1 MKHALLKETMMFRRA
16 TTRVLLLLCA
26 MYFITYVDRVNVS
39 TAASQFGAELH
50 LSHVQIGFVFSAF
63 AYPYLVF
70 QIIGGWVGDRFGPRR
85 TLAVCAVIW
94 AGATIMTG
102 LAGGFVSLIVARLLL
117 GLGEGATFPTAT
129 RAMSNWMPAD
139 KRGFAQGT
147 THAASRIGNAVA
159 PPLIV
164 WLMIATSWRGA
175 FIVTGII
182 SFLWAIV
189 WIFYFRDNPREHKSI
204 TADECATLSSFSGV
218 KQRVPVPWR
227 PLLGRMAPVTAVYF
241 CYGWVLWLFLG
252 WIPQYFLHNYHME
265 LGKSALF
272 ASGVFFAGVLG
283 DWLGGSATDRILR
296 RSGNLRMARNV
307 MVGVCM
313 FLTMLS
319 LAPIMLVSNMSI
331 TLAAV
336 CLSGGF
342 FFNEMTI
349 GPMWAVPMDIAPKHA
364 GTASGIMN
372 SGSALAA
379 IISPVVGGFLIDKT
393 GNWNLPFTVSMILM
407 GVGIVLSFTMRPDRA
422 LDVVAEGA
430 EGKEGAEP
438 ARKFV

>member
-1 MKHALLKETMMFRRA
+1 MMFRRA
-16 TTRVLLLLCA
+16 TTRVLFLLCA

-50 LSHVQIGFVFSAF
+50 LSHTQVGFVFSAF

-85 TLAVCAVIW
+85 TLTVCAIIW

-139 KRGFAQGT
+139 QRGFAQGT

-164 WLMIATSWRGA
+164 WLMVATSWRGA
-175 FIVTGII
+175 FIVTGIF
-182 SFLWAIV
+182 SFLWAVV
-189 WIFYFRDNPREHKSI
+189 WILYFRDNPRDHRGI
-204 TADECATLSSFSGV
+204 TESECATLDSYSGV
-218 KQRVPVPWR
+218 KQRTPVPWG

-252 WIPQYFLHNYHME
+252 WIPQYFLHNYHMQ

-283 DWLGGSATDRILR
+283 DWLGGSVTDRILR
-296 RSGNLRMARNV
+296 RSKNLRMARNV

-313 FLTMLS
+313 LLTLLS

-331 TLAAV
+331 TLAAL

-349 GPMWAVPMDIAPKHA
+349 GPMWAVPMDIAPRHA

-379 IISPVVGGFLIDKT
+379 IISPVVGGWLIDRT
-393 GNWNLPFTVSMILM
+393 GNWNLPFIVSMVLM
-407 GVGIVLSFTMRPDRA
+407 AAGIVLSFTMRPDRRLEVA
-422 LDVVAEGA
+422 AADVEADPV
-430 EGKEGAEP
+430 
-438 ARKFV
+438 RKFV

>member
-1 MKHALLKETMMFRRA
+1 MTSKKTPAFGRA
-16 TTRVLLLLCA
+16 TTRVLFLLCA
-26 MYFITYVDRVNVS
+26 MYFITYIDRVNVS
-39 TAASQFGAELH
+39 TAASQFGAELK
-50 LSHVQIGFVFSAF
+50 LSHTQIGFVFSAF
-63 AYPYLVF
+63 AYPYLIF

-94 AGATIMTG
+94 AGATVLTG
-102 LAGGFVSLIVARLLL
+102 LAGGFASLVFARLLL

-139 KRGFAQGT
+139 KRGLAQGT

-164 WLMIATSWRGA
+164 WMMLATSWRGA
-175 FIVTGII
+175 FIITGII
-182 SFLWAIV
+182 SFGWAFV
-189 WIFYFRDNPREHKSI
+189 WIWYFRDDPRQHSGI
-204 TADECATLSSFSGV
+204 TSDETTTLSSYSGLG
-218 KQRVPVPWR
+218 QRMPVPWSA
-227 PLLGRMAPVTAVYF
+227 LLAHMAPVTAVYF

-252 WIPQYFLHNYHME
+252 WIPQYFLHNYHMQ

-283 DWLGGSATDRILR
+283 DWLGGILTDRILR
-296 RSGNLRMARNV
+296 RTGKLRRARNV

-313 FLTMLS
+313 LLTMFS
-319 LAPIMLVSNMSI
+319 LAPIMLVSDMSI

-336 CLSGGF
+336 CLSLGF

-349 GPMWAVPMDIAPKHA
+349 GPMWAVPMDIAPTHA

-372 SGSALAA
+372 SGSALSA
-379 IISPVVGGFLIDKT
+379 IISPVLGGWLIDRT
-393 GNWNLPFTVSMILM
+393 GNWNLPFIVSMVLM
-407 GVGIVLSFTMRPDRA
+407 LAGVVLSFTMRPDRA
-422 LDVVAEGA
+422 LD
-430 EGKEGAEP
+430 
-438 ARKFV
+438 ARPSKTEAIAGSV

>member
-1 MKHALLKETMMFRRA
+1 MFRRA

-39 TAASQFGAELH
+39 TAASAFGAELGLNH
-50 LSHVQIGFVFSAF
+50 TEVGFVFSAF
-63 AYPYLVF
+63 AYPYLIF

-94 AGATIMTG
+94 AGATVLTG
-102 LAGGFVSLIVARLLL
+102 LAGGFASMIFARVLL

-129 RAMSNWMPAD
+129 RAMSNWMRSD
-139 KRGFAQGT
+139 QRGFAQGI

-164 WLMIATSWRGA
+164 WLMVATSWRGA
-175 FIVTGII
+175 FIVTGIV
-182 SFLWAIV
+182 SFLWALV
-189 WIFYFRDNPREHKSI
+189 WIWYFRDNPRDHPRI
-204 TADECATLSSFSGV
+204 TDNECATLSAYSGA
-218 KQRVPVPWR
+218 KQRTPVPWR
-227 PLLGRMAPVTAVYF
+227 ALLGRMAPVTAVYF

-252 WIPQYFLHNYHME
+252 WIPQYFLHNYHMD
-265 LGKSALF
+265 LKKSALF
-272 ASGVFFAGVLG
+272 ASSVFFAGVIG
-283 DWLGGSATDRILR
+283 DWLGGSVTDRILR
-296 RSGNLRMARNV
+296 KSNNIRLARNV

-313 FLTMLS
+313 FLTLLS
-319 LAPIMLVSNMSI
+319 LAPIMFISNISI
-331 TLAAV
+331 TMAALCLA
-336 CLSGGF
+336 GGF

-372 SGSALAA
+372 TGSALAA
-379 IISPVVGGFLIDKT
+379 IISPVVGGWLIDLT
-393 GNWNLPFTVSMILM
+393 GNWNLPFIVSMALMALGIL
-407 GVGIVLSFTMRPDRA
+407 LSFTMRPDRT
-422 LDVVAEGA
+422 LDSDGVEESASE
-430 EGKEGAEP
+430 

>member
-1 MKHALLKETMMFRRA
+1 MVKHALIKETMMFRRA

-50 LSHVQIGFVFSAF
+50 LSHTQIGFVFSAF

-94 AGATIMTG
+94 AGATVMTG
-102 LAGGFVSLIVARLLL
+102 LSGGFVSLIIARLLL

-139 KRGFAQGT
+139 KRGFAQGI

-175 FIVTGII
+175 FIVTGIV

-189 WIFYFRDNPREHKSI
+189 WIFYFRDNPREHHAI
-204 TADECATLSSFSGV
+204 TDAECETLSSFSGV
-218 KQRVPVPWR
+218 KQRTPVPWR
-227 PLLGRMAPVTAVYF
+227 ALLGRMAPVTAVYF

-252 WIPQYFLHNYHME
+252 WIPQYFLHNYHMQ

-283 DWLGGSATDRILR
+283 DWLGGSVTDRILR
-296 RSGNLRMARNV
+296 RSKNLRLARNV

-313 FLTMLS
+313 FLTLLS

-331 TLAAV
+331 TLAAL

-379 IISPVVGGFLIDKT
+379 IISPVVGGFLIDRT
-393 GNWNLPFTVSMILM
+393 GNWNLPFTVSMVLM
-407 GVGIVLSFTMRPDRA
+407 AVGIVLSFTMRPDRV
-422 LDVVAEGA
+422 LDDVPAGA
-430 EGKEGAEP
+430 ENAEP
-438 ARKFV
+438 LRKFV

>member
-1 MKHALLKETMMFRRA
+1 MMFRRA

-50 LSHVQIGFVFSAF
+50 LSHTQIGFVFSAF

-94 AGATIMTG
+94 AGATVMTG
-102 LAGGFVSLIVARLLL
+102 LAGGFVSLIIARLLL

-175 FIVTGII
+175 FIVTGVI
-182 SFLWAIV
+182 SFLWAVV

-204 TADECATLSSFSGV
+204 TPDECATLSSFSGV

-227 PLLGRMAPVTAVYF
+227 ALLGRMAPVTAVYF

-283 DWLGGSATDRILR
+283 DWLGGSMTDRILR
-296 RSGNLRMARNV
+296 RSGNIRLARNV

-313 FLTMLS
+313 FLTLLS

-379 IISPVVGGFLIDKT
+379 IISPVVGGFLIDRT

-407 GVGIVLSFTMRPDRA
+407 VAGIVLSFTMRPDRA
-422 LDVVAEGA
+422 LDDVVAGA
-430 EGKEGAEP
+430 DGKKGAEP
-438 ARKFV
+438 ERKFV

>member
-1 MKHALLKETMMFRRA
+1 MFRRA

-50 LSHVQIGFVFSAF
+50 LSHVEIGFVFSAF

-102 LAGGFVSLIVARLLL
+102 LAGGFVSLIIARLLL

-189 WIFYFRDNPREHKSI
+189 WIFYFRDNPRDHKRI

-227 PLLGRMAPVTAVYF
+227 ALLGRMAPVTAVYF

-283 DWLGGSATDRILR
+283 DWLGGSVTDRILR

-313 FLTMLS
+313 LLTLLS

-379 IISPVVGGFLIDKT
+379 IISPVVGGFLIDRT

-407 GVGIVLSFTMRPDRA
+407 GLGIVLSFTMRPDRV
-422 LDVVAEGA
+422 LDVDVAGA

>member
-1 MKHALLKETMMFRRA
+1 MFRRA

-39 TAASQFGAELH
+39 TAAAQFGAELH
-50 LSHVQIGFVFSAF
+50 LSHTEVGFVFSAF

-85 TLAVCAVIW
+85 TLAVCAIIW

-129 RAMSNWMPAD
+129 RAMSNWMPAE

-175 FIVTGII
+175 FIVTGVF
-182 SFLWAIV
+182 SFLWAVV
-189 WIFYFRDNPREHKSI
+189 WIFYFRDNPRDHRRI
-204 TADECATLSSFSGV
+204 TDGECAKLDSYSGV
-218 KQRVPVPWR
+218 KQRVPVPWG

-252 WIPQYFLHNYHME
+252 WIPQYFLHNYHMQ

-272 ASGVFFAGVLG
+272 ASSVFFAGVLG
-283 DWLGGSATDRILR
+283 DWLGGSVTDRILR
-296 RSGNLRMARNV
+296 RSKNLRLARNV

-313 FLTMLS
+313 LLTLLS

-331 TLAAV
+331 TLAAA

-379 IISPVVGGFLIDKT
+379 IISPVVGGWLIDRS
-393 GNWNLPFTVSMILM
+393 GNWNLPFIVSMVLM
-407 GVGIVLSFTMRPDRA
+407 AAGIVLSFTMRPDRA
-422 LDVVAEGA
+422 LDVSPAEAGA
-430 EGKEGAEP
+430 GSEP

>member
-1 MKHALLKETMMFRRA
+1 MMFRRA

-26 MYFITYVDRVNVS
+26 MYFITYIDRVNVS
-39 TAASQFGAELH
+39 TAASQFGVELG
-50 LSHVQIGFVFSAF
+50 LSHTQIGFVFSAF
-63 AYPYLVF
+63 AYPYLIF

-94 AGATIMTG
+94 AGATVLTG
-102 LAGGFVSLIVARLLL
+102 LAGGFASMIFARVLL

-129 RAMSNWMPAD
+129 RAMSNWMRAD
-139 KRGFAQGT
+139 QRGFAQGT

-164 WLMIATSWRGA
+164 WLMLSTSWRGA
-175 FIVTGII
+175 FIVTGIV
-182 SFLWAIV
+182 SFLWAVV
-189 WIFYFRDNPREHKSI
+189 WIWYFRDNPREHPGI
-204 TADECATLSSFSGV
+204 TDGECETLSTYSGI
-218 KQRVPVPWR
+218 KQRTPVPWR
-227 PLLGRMAPVTAVYF
+227 ALLGRMAPVTAVYF

-252 WIPQYFLHNYHME
+252 WIPQYFLHNYHMQ

-283 DWLGGSATDRILR
+283 DWLGGSLTDRILR
-296 RSGNLRMARNV
+296 KSGNVRLARNV
-307 MVGVCM
+307 MVSVCM
-313 FLTMLS
+313 LLTLLS
-319 LAPIMLVSNMSI
+319 LAPIMLVSNISI
-331 TLAAV
+331 TLAAL
-336 CLSGGF
+336 CLSAGF

-349 GPMWAVPMDIAPKHA
+349 GPMWSVPMDIAPKHA

-379 IISPVVGGFLIDKT
+379 IISPVVGGLLIDRT
-393 GNWNLPFTVSMILM
+393 GNWNLPFTVSMVLMAIGIL
-407 GVGIVLSFTMRPDRA
+407 LSFTMRPDRV
-422 LDVVAEGA
+422 LGVEPSDAEAG
-430 EGKEGAEP
+430 G

>member
-39 TAASQFGAELH
+39 TAAAQFGAELH
-50 LSHVQIGFVFSAF
+50 LSHTQIGFVFSAF

-94 AGATIMTG
+94 AGATVMTG

-175 FIVTGII
+175 FIVTGIV
-182 SFLWAIV
+182 SFLWAVV
-189 WIFYFRDNPREHKSI
+189 WIFYFRDNPREHRGI
-204 TADECATLSSFSGV
+204 TEDECATLSSFSGV

-227 PLLGRMAPVTAVYF
+227 ALLGRMAPVTAVYF

-252 WIPQYFLHNYHME
+252 WIPQYFLHNYHMQ

-283 DWLGGSATDRILR
+283 DWLGGSVTDRILR
-296 RSGNLRMARNV
+296 RSGNIRLARNV

-313 FLTMLS
+313 FLTLLS

-379 IISPVVGGFLIDKT
+379 IISPVVGGFLIDRT
-393 GNWNLPFTVSMILM
+393 GNWNLPFTVSMVLM
-407 GVGIVLSFTMRPDRA
+407 AIGIGLSFTMRPDRV
-422 LDVVAEGA
+422 LDDIAAGA
-430 EGKEGAEP
+430 EGAEP

>member
-1 MKHALLKETMMFRRA
+1 MMFRRA

-39 TAASQFGAELH
+39 TAASAFASELH
-50 LSHVQIGFVFSAF
+50 LSHTEIGFVFSAF

-70 QIIGGWVGDRFGPRR
+70 QIIGGWVGDRFGPHR

-94 AGATIMTG
+94 AGATVMTG
-102 LAGGFVSLIVARLLL
+102 MAGGFVSLIVARLLL

-129 RAMSNWMPAD
+129 RAMSNWVPAD
-139 KRGFAQGT
+139 QRGFAQGT

-164 WLMIATSWRGA
+164 WLMVATGWRGA
-175 FIVTGII
+175 FIITGIV
-182 SFLWAIV
+182 SFLWAV
-189 WIFYFRDNPREHKSI
+189 AWIWYFRDNPREHPRI
-204 TADECATLSSFSGV
+204 TEPECATLSNYSGI
-218 KQRVPVPWR
+218 KERLPVPWR
-227 PLLGRMAPVTAVYF
+227 ALLGRMAPVTAVYF

-252 WIPQYFLHNYHME
+252 WIPQYFLHNYHMQ

-283 DWLGGSATDRILR
+283 DWLGGSVTDRILR
-296 RSGNLRMARNV
+296 KSGNLRLARNV

-313 FLTMLS
+313 LLTLLS
-319 LAPIMLVSNMSI
+319 LAPIMLVSDISI
-331 TLAAV
+331 TMAAL

-379 IISPVVGGFLIDKT
+379 IISPVVGGFLIDRT
-393 GNWNLPFTVSMILM
+393 GNWNLPFTVSMVLM
-407 GVGIVLSFTMRPDRA
+407 AAGIVLSFTMRPDRA
-422 LDVVAEGA
+422 LEVEGEEA
-430 EGKEGAEP
+430 AARD

>member
-1 MKHALLKETMMFRRA
+1 MFRRA

-39 TAASQFGAELH
+39 TAASAFASELH
-50 LSHVQIGFVFSAF
+50 LSHTEIGFVFSAF

-70 QIIGGWVGDRFGPRR
+70 QIIGGWVGDRFGPHR

-94 AGATIMTG
+94 AGATVMTG
-102 LAGGFVSLIVARLLL
+102 MAGGFVSLIVARLLL

-129 RAMSNWMPAD
+129 RAMSNWVPAD
-139 KRGFAQGT
+139 QRGFAQGT

-164 WLMIATSWRGA
+164 WLMVATGWRGA
-175 FIVTGII
+175 FIITGIV
-182 SFLWAIV
+182 SFLWAV
-189 WIFYFRDNPREHKSI
+189 AWIWYFRDNPREHPRI
-204 TADECATLSSFSGV
+204 TEPECATLSNYSGI
-218 KQRVPVPWR
+218 KERLPVPWR
-227 PLLGRMAPVTAVYF
+227 ALLGRMAPVTAVYF

-252 WIPQYFLHNYHME
+252 WIPQYFLHNYHMQ

-283 DWLGGSATDRILR
+283 DWLGGSVTDRILR
-296 RSGNLRMARNV
+296 KSGNLRLARNV

-313 FLTMLS
+313 LLTLLS
-319 LAPIMLVSNMSI
+319 LAPIMLVSDISI
-331 TLAAV
+331 TMAAL

-379 IISPVVGGFLIDKT
+379 IISPVVGGFLIDRT
-393 GNWNLPFTVSMILM
+393 GNWNLPFTVSMVLM
-407 GVGIVLSFTMRPDRA
+407 AAGIVLSFTMRPDRA
-422 LDVVAEGA
+422 LEVEGEEA
-430 EGKEGAEP
+430 AARD